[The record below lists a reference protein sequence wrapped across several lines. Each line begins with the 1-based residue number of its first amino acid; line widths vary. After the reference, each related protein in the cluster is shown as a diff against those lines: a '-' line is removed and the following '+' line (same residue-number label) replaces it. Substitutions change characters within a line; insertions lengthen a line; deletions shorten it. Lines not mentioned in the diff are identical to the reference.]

1 MARFLPEPPAFIRN
15 IRDSVDLERE
25 QGRTNPYLAAALE
38 REKLE
43 GHRIAVWAR
52 TIALGLIMVLLP
64 FLNPEWNVLFYEAI
78 LLLLIALGWLQLRVS
93 SVGVNRWEL
102 VLIYLDLLIMTVV
115 MVMPNPFLAE
125 DIPTAVTYRFDNF
138 IYFFVILAV
147 ATLAYSWRTVV
158 IVGAWTTA
166 TWMLAFVGVYFFG
179 HTIPVLSD
187 NARVAFDGY
196 PLVLDLFDPNS
207 AELGHRLQE
216 VVVFSIVAAIL
227 GLKGWRSNQLMMR
240 QAEASEERANLSRY
254 FPSNMVDMLAS
265 KQHDVGAVRSQDV
278 AVLFTDIVGFTE
290 YAERHSPQEV
300 MDFLRDYHAIVERAI
315 FENNGTLDK
324 YLGDG
329 VMATFGTPETGPDDA
344 ANAMKAAKQV
354 MRDTQKF
361 NTNGEGKASSIKVSV
376 GVHFGP
382 VIIGDIGPSRR
393 LEFAVLGDTV
403 NVASRLEAA
412 TRELGC
418 TCVVSNDLVAR
429 LQTSDPNDDGSPS
442 GFEEREKIQLRG
454 RANPVDVWVA

>member
-1 MARFLPEPPAFIRN
+1 MARFFPAPPSFIQN
-15 IRDSVDLERE
+15 LQDSVELERE
-25 QGRTNPYLAAALE
+25 QARTNPYMAASLE
-38 REKLE
+38 REKQE
-43 GHRIAVWAR
+43 GHRIAVKAR
-52 TIALGLIMVLLP
+52 TIALGLIMVFLP
-64 FLNPEWNVLFYEAI
+64 FLNPAWNVLYYEAV
-78 LLLLIALGWLQLRVS
+78 LLILIGLGRLQLRVA
-93 SVGVNRWEL
+93 SVGLNRWEL
-102 VLIYLDLLIMTVV
+102 ALIYLDILIMTTA
-115 MVMPNPFLAE
+115 MVLPNPFLME
-125 DIPTAVTYRFDNF
+125 EIPTAITYRFDNF
-138 IYFFVILAV
+138 IYFFVILGV
-147 ATLAYSWRTVV
+147 ATLAYSWRTV
-158 IVGAWTTA
+158 IAVGTWTAA
-166 TWMLAFVGVYFFG
+166 TWLVAMLLVYFFG
-179 HTIPVLSD
+179 HTIPQLSQ
-187 NARVAFDGY
+187 NASAAFDGY
-196 PLVLDLFDPNS
+196 PLVTDLFDPNS
-207 AELGHRLQE
+207 VEFGQRIQE
-216 VVVFSIVAAIL
+216 VVVFGIVAAIL

-265 KQHDVGAVRSQDV
+265 TQHDVGAVRSQDV
-278 AVLFTDIVGFTE
+278 AVLFTDIVGFTD
-290 YAERHSPQEV
+290 YAERHSPEEV
-300 MDFLRDYHAIVERAI
+300 MAFLREYHAVVERAI

-361 NTNGEGKASSIKVSV
+361 GLGGESKKAAIKVSV

-412 TRELGC
+412 TRELDC
-418 TCVVSNDLVAR
+418 TCVVSHALVDR
-429 LQTSDPNDDGSPS
+429 LQNSKFAEDNSLS
-442 GFEEREKIQLRG
+442 GFEERKKIQLRG